1 MTERTAGEAESMI
14 HHLTGRLLASLAT
27 WLLFALLA
35 ILPTRNGQAQDAVYF
50 VKHVRPIFQ
59 QRCYGCHGSK
69 SQKSDL
75 RLDLR
80 SAAMRGGQIYGESW
94 IAGDPENSPLIQ
106 VVESLDPAE
115 RMPPEGEPLTAAQRQ
130 ILRQWIAQGSI
141 WPEGVDESKE
151 VDRSDWWSFQP
162 LHVPTGLVDID
173 RLVDEVL
180 ASKGLKRSPPA
191 TKGQWLRR
199 VTLDLTG
206 LLPTPQELEQFLEDS
221 GEDSWERVVD
231 RLLASPRYGE
241 RWGQHWLD
249 VVRYADTHGF
259 EVNTERPN
267 AWPYRDY
274 VIDAMNRDLPY
285 DRFILQQIAGDQ
297 QGVDEATGF
306 LITASVLLPGQIGQ
320 DEPSKRLA
328 RQDAL
333 DEIVNNIGQTFLGLS
348 IGCARCHDH
357 KFDPITA
364 RDYYAMQA
372 FVAGVEYLD
381 RPWRNRSLL
390 SDPESLGRS
399 IDQLRQARQPL
410 LEGVAISGQAL
421 RRPRINAAENL
432 DRSVPV
438 HAKFLRFEVLATN
451 RLEPCIDELE
461 VFDLKGENIA
471 LASCGTIV
479 RSSGDRN
486 DPGRHELR
494 FVHDGNYGNES
505 SWMSSEVGRGWVELE
520 FAEAQSIAWVAWGR
534 DRQRKYTDRLATD
547 YRISWSLDGA
557 QWIPFSDAMGRD
569 VFEEAAV
576 PDPFDLSHAD
586 PATKQLRSQ
595 QIERREQVLGQLR
608 EATAIPQVFAGVFRR
623 PDTIHLLLRGDP
635 EQPKEEIGPAV
646 PEVFVGRIAASKPE
660 DLWWT
665 KPQSLSTPEEPARRE
680 ALGRWLAS
688 EQHPLTARVLVNR
701 LWQGHF
707 GTGLVA
713 TPSDFGHQGSPPT
726 HPRLLDWL
734 ASQLIQSEWSIKRI
748 QRMIVLSQVYRQS
761 SFPDPES
768 MRVDRESRWLWR
780 FPSRRME
787 AEAIRDCILQ
797 VSGLLDFKMHGKGY
811 DLFDLRGGL
820 SGFRPVEQF
829 SGDGLRRMVYA
840 HKVRRERDGVF
851 GTFDCPDAGQSTSRR
866 RESTTPL
873 QSLSLF
879 NSRFVM
885 DQSEQ
890 MARRLQEEAPGGLED
905 QVRQAFWVV
914 LGRQPTA
921 EELDE
926 ALQLAEPHSLAQV
939 VRVLLNCN
947 EFLMIP

>member
-1 MTERTAGEAESMI
+1 MMKIAGKAESMI
-14 HHLTGRLLASLAT
+14 NHRAVRLMVALVT
-27 WLLFALLA
+27 CLLFAQAA
-35 ILPTRNGQAQDAVYF
+35 ILTARTAVAQEADFF
-50 VKHVRPIFQ
+50 VKQVRPILQ

-80 SAAMRGGQIYGESW
+80 SAAMRGGQIYGEPW
-94 IAGDPENSPLIQ
+94 TAGDPDSSPLIQ
-106 VVESLDPAE
+106 LVESLDPGE
-115 RMPPEGEPLTAAQRQ
+115 RMPPEGEPLSSHEKE
-130 ILRQWIAQGSI
+130 ILRQWVAQGSN
-141 WPEGVDESKE
+141 WPEGIDEATE
-151 VDRSDWWSFQP
+151 VDRSAWWSLQP
-162 LHVPTGLVDID
+162 LTVPEGSVDID

-180 ASKGLKRSPPA
+180 ASKALKRSPPA
-191 TKGQWLRR
+191 TKSQWLRR

-206 LLPTPQELEQFLEDS
+206 LLPRPQEMEQFLEDS
-221 GEDSWERVVD
+221 REDAFERVVD

-274 VIDAMNRDLPY
+274 VIDAWNRDLSY
-285 DRFILQQIAGDQ
+285 NRFIQEQIAGDQ
-297 QGVDEATGF
+297 RGVDEATGF

-348 IGCARCHDH
+348 VGCARCHDH

-381 RPWRNRSLL
+381 RPWRNRSPGD
-390 SDPESLGRS
+390 DPELLGRS
-399 IDQLRQARQPL
+399 MEQLRQSRQPL
-410 LEGVAISGQAL
+410 LEGVVVSAQAA
-421 RRPRINAAENL
+421 RRPRINAAENV

-438 HAKFLRFEVLATN
+438 SAKFLRFEVLSTN

-461 VFDLKGENIA
+461 VFDLSGENVA
-471 LASCGTIV
+471 LASRGTVV
-479 RSSGDRN
+479 RSSGDRV

-494 FVHDGNYGNES
+494 FVHDGSYGNES
-505 SWMSSEVGRGWVELE
+505 SWMSSDVGRGWVELE
-520 FAEAQSIAWVAWGR
+520 FPAPQSIAWVAWGR

-547 YRISWSLDGA
+547 YRISWSLDGD
-557 QWIPFSDAMGRD
+557 QWHPFSDATGRD
-569 VFEEAAV
+569 SFEEDAA

-586 PATKQLRSQ
+586 PATQQLRSQ
-595 QIERREQVLGQLR
+595 QIEHREQVIARLR
-608 EATAIPQVFAGVFRR
+608 DATAIPQVFAGVFRR

-646 PEVFVGRIAASKPE
+646 PEVFVGRVAATKPE
-660 DLWWT
+660 DMWWT
-665 KPQSLSTPEEPARRE
+665 KPQSMADSEEPMRRE

-713 TPSDFGHQGSPPT
+713 TPSDFGHQGTPPT
-726 HPRLLDWL
+726 HPKLLDWL
-734 ASQLIQSEWSIKRI
+734 ASQLIQGEWSIKRI

-787 AEAIRDCILQ
+787 AESIRDCILQ
-797 VSGLLDFKMHGKGY
+797 VSGLLDLKMHGRGY

-879 NSRFVM
+879 NSRFVI

-890 MARRLQEEAPGGLED
+890 FAQRLQTEAPEGLED
-905 QVRQAFWVV
+905 QVKLAFWVA
-914 LGRQPTA
+914 LGRLPTTQ
-921 EELDE
+921 EQQE
-926 ALQLAEPHSLAQV
+926 ALQLGESHSLAQV
-939 VRVLLNCN
+939 ARVLLNCN

>member
-1 MTERTAGEAESMI
+1 MMKIAGKAESMI
-14 HHLTGRLLASLAT
+14 NHRAVRLMVALVT
-27 WLLFALLA
+27 CLLFAQAA
-35 ILPTRNGQAQDAVYF
+35 ILTARTAVAQEADFF
-50 VKHVRPIFQ
+50 VKQVRPILQ

-80 SAAMRGGQIYGESW
+80 SAAMRGGQIYGEPW
-94 IAGDPENSPLIQ
+94 TAGDPDSSPLIQ
-106 VVESLDPAE
+106 LVESLDPGE
-115 RMPPEGEPLTAAQRQ
+115 RMPPEGEPLSSHEKE
-130 ILRQWIAQGSI
+130 ILRQWVAQGSN
-141 WPEGVDESKE
+141 WPEGIDEATE
-151 VDRSDWWSFQP
+151 VDRSAWWSLQP
-162 LHVPTGLVDID
+162 LTVPEGSVDID

-180 ASKGLKRSPPA
+180 ASKALKRSPPA
-191 TKGQWLRR
+191 TKSQWLRR

-206 LLPTPQELEQFLEDS
+206 LLPRPQEMEQFLEDS
-221 GEDSWERVVD
+221 REDAFERVVD

-274 VIDAMNRDLPY
+274 VIDAWNRDLSY
-285 DRFILQQIAGDQ
+285 NRFIQEQIAGDQ
-297 QGVDEATGF
+297 RGVDEATGF

-348 IGCARCHDH
+348 VGCARCHDH

-381 RPWRNRSLL
+381 RPWRNRSPGD
-390 SDPESLGRS
+390 DPELLGRS
-399 IDQLRQARQPL
+399 MEQLRQSRQPL
-410 LEGVAISGQAL
+410 LEGVVVSAQAA
-421 RRPRINAAENL
+421 RRPRINAAENV

-438 HAKFLRFEVLATN
+438 SAKFLRFEVLSTN

-461 VFDLKGENIA
+461 VFDLSGENVA
-471 LASCGTIV
+471 LASRGTVV
-479 RSSGDRN
+479 RSSGDRV

-494 FVHDGNYGNES
+494 FVHDGSYGNES
-505 SWMSSEVGRGWVELE
+505 SWMSSDVGRGWVELE
-520 FAEAQSIAWVAWGR
+520 FPAPQSIAWVAWGR

-547 YRISWSLDGA
+547 YRISWSLDGD
-557 QWIPFSDAMGRD
+557 QWHPFSDATGRD
-569 VFEEAAV
+569 SFEEDAA

-586 PATKQLRSQ
+586 PATQQLRSQ
-595 QIERREQVLGQLR
+595 QIEHREQVIARLR
-608 EATAIPQVFAGVFRR
+608 DATAIPQVFAGVFRR

-646 PEVFVGRIAASKPE
+646 PEVFVGRVAATKPE
-660 DLWWT
+660 DMWWT
-665 KPQSLSTPEEPARRE
+665 KPQSLADSEEPMRRE

-713 TPSDFGHQGSPPT
+713 TPSDFGHQGTPPT
-726 HPRLLDWL
+726 HPKLLDWL
-734 ASQLIQSEWSIKRI
+734 ASQLIQGEWSIKRI

-787 AEAIRDCILQ
+787 AESIRDCILQ
-797 VSGLLDFKMHGKGY
+797 VSGLLDLKMHGRGY

-879 NSRFVM
+879 NSRFVI

-890 MARRLQEEAPGGLED
+890 FAQRLQTEAPEGLED
-905 QVRQAFWVV
+905 QVKLAFWVA
-914 LGRQPTA
+914 LGRLPTTQ
-921 EELDE
+921 EQQE
-926 ALQLAEPHSLAQV
+926 ALQLGESHSLAQV
-939 VRVLLNCN
+939 ARVLLNCN

>member
-1 MTERTAGEAESMI
+1 MMKIAGKAESMI
-14 HHLTGRLLASLAT
+14 NHRAVRLMVALVT
-27 WLLFALLA
+27 CLLFA
-35 ILPTRNGQAQDAVYF
+35 QAAMLTARTAVAQEADFF
-50 VKHVRPIFQ
+50 VKQVRPILQ

-80 SAAMRGGQIYGESW
+80 SAAMRGGQIYGEPW
-94 IAGDPENSPLIQ
+94 TAGDPDSSPLIQ
-106 VVESLDPAE
+106 LVESLDPGE
-115 RMPPEGEPLTAAQRQ
+115 RMPPEGEPLSSHEKE
-130 ILRQWIAQGSI
+130 ILRQWVAQGSN
-141 WPEGVDESKE
+141 WPEGIDEATE
-151 VDRSDWWSFQP
+151 VDRSAWWSLQP
-162 LHVPTGLVDID
+162 LTVPAGSVDID

-180 ASKGLKRSPPA
+180 ASKALKRSPPA
-191 TKGQWLRR
+191 TKSQWLRR

-206 LLPTPQELEQFLEDS
+206 LLPRPQEMEQFLEDS
-221 GEDSWERVVD
+221 REDAFERVVD

-274 VIDAMNRDLPY
+274 VIDAWNRDLSY
-285 DRFILQQIAGDQ
+285 NRFIQEQIAGDQ
-297 QGVDEATGF
+297 RGVDEATGF

-348 IGCARCHDH
+348 VGCARCHDH

-381 RPWRNRSLL
+381 RPWRNRSPGD
-390 SDPESLGRS
+390 DPELLGRS
-399 IDQLRQARQPL
+399 MEQLRQSRQPL
-410 LEGVAISGQAL
+410 LEGVVVSAQAA
-421 RRPRINAAENL
+421 RRPRINAAENV

-438 HAKFLRFEVLATN
+438 NAKFLRFEVLSTN

-461 VFDLKGENIA
+461 VFDLSGENVA
-471 LASCGTIV
+471 LASRGAVV
-479 RSSGDRN
+479 RSSGDRV

-494 FVHDGNYGNES
+494 FVHDGSYGNES
-505 SWMSSEVGRGWVELE
+505 SWMSSDVGRGWVELE
-520 FAEAQSIAWVAWGR
+520 FPAPQSIAWVAWGR

-547 YRISWSLDGA
+547 YRISWSLDGD
-557 QWIPFSDAMGRD
+557 QWHPFSDATGRD
-569 VFEEAAV
+569 SFEEDAA

-586 PATKQLRSQ
+586 PATQQLRSQ
-595 QIERREQVLGQLR
+595 QIEHREQVIARLR
-608 EATAIPQVFAGVFRR
+608 DATAIPQVFAGVFRR

-646 PEVFVGRIAASKPE
+646 PEVFVGRVAATKPE
-660 DLWWT
+660 DMWWT
-665 KPQSLSTPEEPARRE
+665 KPQSMADSEEPMRRE

-713 TPSDFGHQGSPPT
+713 TPSDFGHQGTPPT
-726 HPRLLDWL
+726 HPKLLDWL
-734 ASQLIQSEWSIKRI
+734 ASQLIQGEWSIKRI

-787 AEAIRDCILQ
+787 AESIRDCILQ
-797 VSGLLDFKMHGKGY
+797 VSGLLDLKMHGRGY

-879 NSRFVM
+879 NSRFVI
-885 DQSEQ
+885 DQSGQ
-890 MARRLQEEAPGGLED
+890 FAQRLQTEAPEGLED
-905 QVRQAFWVV
+905 QVKLAFWVA
-914 LGRQPTA
+914 LGRLPTTQ
-921 EELDE
+921 EQQE
-926 ALQLAEPHSLAQV
+926 ALQLGESHSLAQV
-939 VRVLLNCN
+939 ARVLLNCN